1 VNSTALQVVL
11 YAFLAA
17 ASPLALASTLVVVG
31 GPHRRASG
39 VAFAVGVVV
48 GQAVAC
54 GLAFALGVATVP
66 GADTARETLRAVL
79 EVGCGIALLVVSA
92 RVRSRLPAPHPSRS
106 AERSR
111 AVLGRLRHLSVPKLL
126 AAGLVLGVGGPKRL
140 GLTVLVAA
148 TISASTWSGEVK
160 LAFVAGYVVIAT
172 VLVWVPVLLS
182 LLLGP
187 RASGYLQRVQAWITA
202 HRQALTVVPLT
213 VLGVLVVVDGVVT
226 LV

>member
-1 VNSTALQVVL
+1 MNSTALQVVL

-92 RVRSRLPAPHPSRS
+92 RVRSRLPAQRCRWSDS
-106 AERSR
+106 IQR
-111 AVLGRLRHLSVPKLL
+111 APF
-126 AAGLVLGVGGPKRL
+126 AC
-140 GLTVLVAA
+140 T
-148 TISASTWSGEVK
+148 T
-160 LAFVAGYVVIAT
+160 
-172 VLVWVPVLLS
+172 
-182 LLLGP
+182 
-187 RASGYLQRVQAWITA
+187 
-202 HRQALTVVPLT
+202 
-213 VLGVLVVVDGVVT
+213 
-226 LV
+226 